1 MDSIHNVRARSLSQV
16 IQFSNDRTKVEIEV
30 KCWSIPECMEQDCN
44 LGRNRLGGRVFQSN
58 IHNDS
63 INQGT
68 LGEFI
73 GSILELL
80 DVYSDIV
87 SRVALI
93 FDVQARFLNLTNGSL
108 ELLVILA

>member
-1 MDSIHNVRARSLSQV
+1 
-16 IQFSNDRTKVEIEV
+16 
-30 KCWSIPECMEQDCN
+30 MEQDCN
-44 LGRNRLGGRVFQSN
+44 LGRNRLGGRVVQSN
-58 IHNDS
+58 IRNDS